1 MTAVYRGRL
10 APTPTG
16 LMHLGHAR
24 TFLVA
29 QERARAAGGELFLR
43 VEDLDRE
50 RCREEFAQALL
61 EDLAWAGLR
70 WDGEPVL
77 QSRRREVFVEAWRRL
92 RASGAIFACGCSRR
106 DVAEAAGAPHAP
118 SGEAL
123 YPGTCREREW
133 EFGSEA
139 EALGVNWRFRVP
151 EGEEVGFVDGNFG
164 PQRFVAGR
172 DFGDFVVWRKDGV
185 PAYELAVVADDSAM
199 GITEVVRGEDL
210 LESTAR
216 QLLLYRAL
224 GVAAPAFFHCPL
236 VRDAAGRRLAKR
248 DKALGLREM
257 RARGER
263 V

>member
-1 MTAVYRGRL
+1 METVYRGRL

-29 QERARAAGGELFLR
+29 QERARAAGGELLLR
-43 VEDLDRE
+43 VEDLDRD
-50 RCREEFAQALL
+50 RCREEFVGALL

-70 WDGEPVL
+70 WDGEPVF
-77 QSRRREVFVEAWRRL
+77 QSRRGEVFLEAWRRL
-92 RASGAIFACGCSRR
+92 RASGSIFACGCSRR
-106 DVAEAAGAPHAP
+106 DVAEAVGAPHGA

-123 YPGTCREREW
+123 YPGTCRGREW
-133 EFGSEA
+133 RFGSEA

-151 EGEEVGFVDGNFG
+151 EGEEVEFVDGNFG

-172 DFGDFVVWRKDGV
+172 DFGDFVVWRKDGI

-224 GVAAPAFFHCPL
+224 GVRAPAFFHCPL
-236 VRDAAGRRLAKR
+236 VRDASGRRLAKR

-257 RARGER
+257 RERGER